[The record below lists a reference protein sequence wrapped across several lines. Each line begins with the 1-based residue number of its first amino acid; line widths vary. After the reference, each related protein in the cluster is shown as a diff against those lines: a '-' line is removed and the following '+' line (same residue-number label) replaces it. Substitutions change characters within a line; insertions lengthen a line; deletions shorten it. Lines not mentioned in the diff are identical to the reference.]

1 MDQVNH
7 ILVVVDPTV
16 TGRQSAVEKALILAR
31 YLGATVELLLCD
43 IVPERNKRTLA
54 LSADKSNPAVTQYE
68 DMLTALSAPFRAQDI
83 KVSVQVVSG
92 DSLHGAILQY
102 IRQSNAT
109 LVVKDTHHHSFARR
123 TFLRNT
129 DWHLAHGCPVPL
141 LLTKS
146 NEWHTMPVIIAAIE
160 PSHRKEDVTALH
172 RKILRC
178 ATSLAAYMTG
188 ELHVIHTYIPAA
200 LAAAT
205 ATEPLRMNPD
215 LAGIPECETS
225 FRLGEL
231 QSLARAYGVPISR
244 LHVEMGTPEHRLV
257 DLVSEYEVA
266 VMVIGASSHGRWH
279 RMIGGSTASSM
290 LESLPCDILVVR
302 PESSVIAAKT
312 LARP

>member
-16 TGRQSAVEKALILAR
+16 TGRQSAVDKGLILAR

-43 IVPERNKRTLA
+43 IVPERNKHTLA
-54 LSADKSNPAVTQYE
+54 LSADKSNPAFTQYE
-68 DMLTALSAPFRAQDI
+68 DMLAALSAPFRAQDI

-109 LVVKDTHHHSFARR
+109 LVVKDTHHHSLARR

-129 DWHLAHGCPVPL
+129 DWHLARGCPVPL

-146 NEWHTMPVIIAAIE
+146 NEWRATPVIIAAIE
-160 PSHRKEDVTALH
+160 PSPKKEDVTALD

-188 ELHVIHTYIPAA
+188 ELHVIHAYIPAA
-200 LAAAT
+200 LAVAT
-205 ATEPLRMNPD
+205 AREPLRMTPG

-225 FRLGEL
+225 FKLGQL
-231 QSLARAYGVPISR
+231 QSVARAYDVPTSR
-244 LHVEMGTPEHRLV
+244 LHVEIGAPEHRLV
-257 DLVSEYEVA
+257 DLVSEYRGA
-266 VMVIGASSHGRWH
+266 VIVIGASSHGWWH
-279 RMIGGSTASSM
+279 RMTGGSTASSI

-312 LARP
+312 LSRP

>member
-16 TGRQSAVEKALILAR
+16 TGRQSAIDKALILAR

-43 IVPERNKRTLA
+43 MVPERNKRTLG
-54 LSADKSNPAVTQYE
+54 SSPGKSNPASTQYE
-68 DMLTALSAPFRAQDI
+68 DMLAALSAPFRAQDI

-92 DSLHGAILQY
+92 DSLHGAILRY
-102 IRQSNAT
+102 VRQSNAT
-109 LVVKDTHHHSFARR
+109 LVVKDTHHHSVARR

-146 NEWHTMPVIIAAIE
+146 HEWHSTPVIIAAIE
-160 PSHRKEDVTALH
+160 PSPKKEDLTALH

-178 ATSLAAYMTG
+178 ATSLAAYMAG

-205 ATEPLRMNPD
+205 ATEPLRMTPD
-215 LAGIPECETS
+215 LGGIPECETS

-231 QSLARAYGVPISR
+231 ESLAHAYGVPISR

-266 VMVIGASSHGRWH
+266 VMVIGASSHGWWH
-279 RMIGGSTASSM
+279 RMIGGSTASAM
-290 LESLPCDILVVR
+290 LESLPCDILVVP

-312 LARP
+312 L